1 MHKYDEEK
9 PVKHKKI
16 LVDNDQSSSDD
27 DDIDDSYDISSDDD
41 FDSDFYDS
49 SFTENIDCD
58 ERFSKNKDDRIMF
71 SESTESNQTVSDVIL
86 MMLAMIVK
94 FNYTREHQTAL
105 INFVKEL
112 AGPRFNT
119 WNCSP
124 YLLSKAV

>member
-71 SESTESNQTVSDVIL
+71 SESNQTVSDVIL

-124 YLLSKAV
+124 YL